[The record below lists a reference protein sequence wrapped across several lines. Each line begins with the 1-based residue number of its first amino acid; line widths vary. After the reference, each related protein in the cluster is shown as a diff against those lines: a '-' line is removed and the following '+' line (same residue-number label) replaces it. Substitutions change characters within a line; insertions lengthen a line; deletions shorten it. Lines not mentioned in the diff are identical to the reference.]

1 MLYLT
6 TFMKYH
12 SVLIIQFLLFHL
24 SIFGQDAEAKHPF
37 NFYIGIQTRVTPIYP
52 KGFPDF
58 VTVPDRNIFE
68 QPNKYL
74 SGPSLLYR
82 IEKDLN
88 NSFDI
93 SFSHAL
99 RYDFLY
105 QTFPFNSQPFLGF
118 RPVVKKALISDVYL
132 DGEKKIVLNNSTLK
146 IGIGLAMLG
155 FGSSYLLTQ
164 RFTDNNNQSFYIT
177 SKEDF
182 IFPAVTTAVGWQKKD
197 FSATLKIGFAWYD
210 PTLLK
215 RPFLFPELK
224 VQYKLFSF

>member
-1 MLYLT
+1 MNY
-6 TFMKYH
+6 
-12 SVLIIQFLLFHL
+12 SVLLIIPLLLSHL
-24 SIFGQDAEAKHPF
+24 SVLGQDAEGKHPF

-52 KGFPDF
+52 KGIPDF
-58 VTVPDRNIFE
+58 IAVPDRNIFE

-93 SFSHAL
+93 AFSHAL

-105 QTFPFNSQPFLGF
+105 QTLPFNNQPFSGF
-118 RPVVKKALISDVYL
+118 RPVIKKSFISDLYL
-132 DGEKKIVLNNSTLK
+132 DVERKIALNSSTLTA
-146 IGIGLAMLG
+146 GLGFAMLG

-182 IFPAVTTAVGWQKKD
+182 IFPAITTTFGWQKAN
-197 FSATLKIGFAWYD
+197 FNASLKIGYAWYD
-210 PTLLK
+210 PTLYK
-215 RPFLFPELK
+215 TPFLFPELK
-224 VQYKLFSF
+224 VRYKLFSF